1 MDVEIRPI
9 TPDEF
14 EAYLVALEV
23 AFSARVE
30 EGDLDR
36 ERSVAIPERFLAAW
50 DGDRIVGGAASLPKQ
65 MTLPGGRIATTAFV
79 TAVGVQPT
87 HRRRGINTA
96 LMRRQL
102 DDIHA
107 RGEAFAALWASEG
120 SIYGRFG
127 YGMASLF
134 AEVKI
139 DADRARFVRGYRPE
153 GRVELLVRDD
163 AMPVM
168 ETVYDAVRRTRP
180 GMLDLEGAWFGWRWW
195 QRKSDKDAMA
205 FYAIHRGERG
215 EADGYAAYVVKHEW
229 PDSMPKLQVEI
240 KELVA
245 TTPQGY
251 ADLWRFLFDID
262 LVGSV
267 EGWNR
272 PSDEPLMWLMA
283 EPRQLRMRLG
293 DGLWVRL
300 VDVPAALVLRGYR
313 APGRLVLDVQ
323 DRFCPWNEGRVEL
336 VVAEDG
342 SATCGPTED
351 QPDVVCTVND
361 LGAVFLG
368 GATFG
373 QLHRAGQVAE
383 GTDGAIERADVLF
396 GTWPAPWCSF
406 IL

>member
-1 MDVEIRPI
+1 M
-9 TPDEF
+9 
-14 EAYLVALEV
+14 ALEV

-139 DADRARFVRGYRPE
+139 DADRARFVRGYRPG

-283 EPRQLRMRLG
+283 EPRQLRMRAG
-293 DGLWVRL
+293 RRL
-300 VDVPAALVLRGYR
+300 VGAAGGRPGRPRPSGLPRSR
-313 APGRLVLDVQ
+313 APGAGRPGPVLPLE
-323 DRFCPWNEGRVEL
+323 RR
-336 VVAEDG
+336 A
-342 SATCGPTED
+342 
-351 QPDVVCTVND
+351 
-361 LGAVFLG
+361 
-368 GATFG
+368 
-373 QLHRAGQVAE
+373 HRARG
-383 GTDGAIERADVLF
+383 G
-396 GTWPAPWCSF
+396 
-406 IL
+406 